1 MNSTDLLRQFRLDM
15 DDLEKPYLW
24 SDAEVFEYM
33 TDAQRMFCRLT
44 EGIADSRTTSVCQLT
59 VVSGTEWYALSPL
72 IKKLR
77 SAHRTDTGAPIAIM
91 NPEKLD
97 HFGIRFDGRTS
108 PVKALVVGLTDG
120 FVRTVPVPSETAVT
134 VNLSVFRLPLK
145 ALDDTDQKLEIGEEH
160 HVHLMDWMRKRGYS
174 KQDADTIDL
183 KRADDH
189 EAKFRQYCFKALA
202 EQERARRSVGA
213 TLYGGI

>member
-24 SDAEVFEYM
+24 SDEEVFEYM
-33 TDAQRMFCRLT
+33 TDAQRMFCRFT
-44 EGIADSRTTSVCQLT
+44 EGIADSRTLSVCQLT
-59 VVSGTEWYALSPL
+59 IVANTEWYPLSPL

-77 SAHRTDTGAPIAIM
+77 SAHRTDTGRPIEIV

-97 HFGIRFDGRTS
+97 QYGIRFDGNSS
-108 PVKALVVGLTDG
+108 PIKALVVGLTDG
-120 FVRTVPVPSETAVT
+120 FVRAAPVPSEPAVT

-145 ALDDTDQKLEIGEEH
+145 PLDDNDQKLEITEEH
-160 HVHLMDWMRKRGYS
+160 HVHLVDWMRMRGYS

-183 KRADDH
+183 KRADAH
-189 EAKFRQYCFKALA
+189 EAKFRTYCFKALA
-202 EQERARRSVGA
+202 EQERARRNVGV
-213 TLYGGI
+213 TIYGGI